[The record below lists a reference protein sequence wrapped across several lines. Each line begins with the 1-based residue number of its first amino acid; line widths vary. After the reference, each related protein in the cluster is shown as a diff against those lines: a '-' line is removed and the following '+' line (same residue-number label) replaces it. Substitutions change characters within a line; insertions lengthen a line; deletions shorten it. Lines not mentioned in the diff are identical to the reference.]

1 MFSAFDAILIIVF
14 IISFQQV
21 TSIQYL
27 YFQLIIRPVFE
38 KIILMSTK
46 VQNYDMWEWDCTIK
60 ILRN

>member
-46 VQNYDMWEWDCTIK
+46 VQNYDM
-60 ILRN
+60 